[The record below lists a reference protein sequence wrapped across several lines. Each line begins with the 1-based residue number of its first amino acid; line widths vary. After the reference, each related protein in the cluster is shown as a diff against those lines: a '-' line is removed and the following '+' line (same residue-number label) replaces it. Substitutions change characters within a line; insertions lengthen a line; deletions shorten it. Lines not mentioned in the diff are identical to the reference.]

1 MNYEELGQE
10 DFDAV
15 VTGEL
20 THYALCLEDELND
33 IITRYF
39 CRTTEIQKDFRRLIL
54 FRDGLTSQD
63 KIEIVRGMIPLF
75 NLKDEQVAEPKA
87 ILKRIEDFKSWR
99 NAMAHGVDVTGDKF
113 EGVLKVEVV
122 NRAGKE
128 RVIEITPQSH
138 REKMEEAEGILKDI
152 KKAKENILGVVNVT

>member
-1 MNYEELGQE
+1 MDYEELGQE
-10 DFDAV
+10 DFDAI

-20 THYALCLEDELND
+20 THYALWLEDELNN
-33 IITRYF
+33 IITGYF

-54 FRDGLTSQD
+54 FREGLTSQD

-75 NLKDEQVAEPKA
+75 NLTDEQKAELKS
-87 ILKRIEDFKSWR
+87 ILNRIEKFKSWR
-99 NAMAHGVDVTGDKF
+99 NAMAHGVDVTGNKY

-128 RVIEITPQSH
+128 RVIEISPQSH
-138 REKMEEAEGILKDI
+138 GEKIEESENVLNDI
-152 KKAKENILGVVNVT
+152 KKIREEIIGVVNVT

>member
-20 THYALCLEDELND
+20 THYALWLENELND
-33 IITRYF
+33 IITDYF
-39 CRTTEIQKDFRRLIL
+39 CRNTKIQKDFRRLIL

-75 NLKDEQVAEPKA
+75 TLNDEKASEFKA
-87 ILKRIEDFKSWR
+87 ILKKIEDFKSWR
-99 NAMAHGVDVTGDKF
+99 NAMAHGSDVTGENFK
-113 EGVLKVEVV
+113 GVLKVEVV

-128 RVIEITPQSH
+128 RVIEISPQSH
-138 REKMEEAEGILKDI
+138 REKMQEA
-152 KKAKENILGVVNVT
+152 ENILNDIKNIRENVLGKVNVT